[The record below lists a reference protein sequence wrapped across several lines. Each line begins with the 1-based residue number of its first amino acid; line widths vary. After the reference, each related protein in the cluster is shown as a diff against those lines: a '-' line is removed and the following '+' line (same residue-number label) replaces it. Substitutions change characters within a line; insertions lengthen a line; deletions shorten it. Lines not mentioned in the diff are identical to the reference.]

1 MIALATRPELS
12 SCRKGE
18 IAEALFA
25 ASAMVM
31 DFEVFTP
38 KGHSQTA
45 DLCIVK
51 SGQRP
56 LMVQVKTAYFDG
68 IRGDY
73 SVNLGRGLTKEAYRH
88 GDFDILAAYLPD
100 INQFV
105 LWTLEDLKGR
115 KKLRYSPARHRQP
128 SNWELLEQ
136 VAAIYSQESQG
147 VSQPLSDP
155 LPNTASILL

>member
-1 MIALATRPELS
+1 VIELLSKPELS
-12 SCRKGE
+12 ACRKGE

-73 SVNLGRGLTKEAYRH
+73 SVNLGRGLTKEAYRT
-88 GDFDILAAYLPD
+88 GDFDVLAAYLPD
-100 INQFV
+100 LNQFV

-115 KKLRYSPARHRQP
+115 KKLRYSPERHRKP
-128 SNWELLEQ
+128 SNWELLDE
-136 VAAIYSQESQG
+136 VAQSL
-147 VSQPLSDP
+147 SQP
-155 LPNTASILL
+155 NN

>member
-1 MIALATRPELS
+1 MIELLTKPELS
-12 SCRKGE
+12 ACRKGE

-45 DLCIVK
+45 DLCLVR
-51 SGQRP
+51 SGCRP
-56 LMVQVKTAYFDG
+56 MTVQDKTAYFDG

-73 SVNLGRGLTKEAYRH
+73 SVNLGRGLTKEAYRT
-88 GDFDILAAYLPD
+88 GDFDVLAAYLPD
-100 INQFV
+100 LNQFV

-115 KKLRYSPARHRQP
+115 KKLRYSPERHRKP
-128 SNWELLEQ
+128 SNWELLDD
-136 VAAIYSQESQG
+136 VAQSLTISG
-147 VSQPLSDP
+147 IGQPLSDP
-155 LPNTASILL
+155 L

>member
-1 MIALATRPELS
+1 VIELLTKPELS
-12 SCRKGE
+12 ACRKGE

-56 LMVQVKTAYFDG
+56 LMVQVKTAYLDG

-73 SVNLGRGLTKEAYRH
+73 SVNLGRGLTKEAYRT
-88 GDFDILAAYLPD
+88 GDFDVLAAYLPD
-100 INQFV
+100 LNQFV

-115 KKLRYSPARHRQP
+115 KKLRYSPARHRRP
-128 SNWELLEQ
+128 SNWELLDD
-136 VAAIYSQESQG
+136 VAQSL
-147 VSQPLSDP
+147 SQP
-155 LPNTASILL
+155 NN

>member
-1 MIALATRPELS
+1 VIELLTKPELS
-12 SCRKGE
+12 ACRKGE

-45 DLCIVK
+45 DLCLVR
-51 SGQRP
+51 SGCRP
-56 LMVQVKTAYFDG
+56 MTVQDKTAYFDG

-73 SVNLGRGLTKEAYRH
+73 SVNLGRGLTKEAYRT
-88 GDFDILAAYLPD
+88 GDFDVLAAYLPD
-100 INQFV
+100 LNQFV

-115 KKLRYSPARHRQP
+115 KKLRYSPERHRKP
-128 SNWELLEQ
+128 SNWELLDD
-136 VAAIYSQESQG
+136 VAQSLTISG
-147 VSQPLSDP
+147 IGQPLSDP
-155 LPNTASILL
+155 L